1 MSVGFFRLLAKRG
14 AQSIPVVAGANV
26 VISCVA
32 VLLMC
37 TSIIATALCCHLKLP
52 GRFGLFLIGL
62 YSIYVLTCITALVV

>member
-1 MSVGFFRLLAKRG
+1 MSVGFIRRLAKTG

-37 TSIIATALCCHLKLP
+37 TSIIATALCCHLRLP
-52 GRFGLFLIGL
+52 GRFGLLLIGL
-62 YSIYVLTCITALVV
+62 YSIYVLTCIAALVI